1 LLGKSSAK
9 EAVDWL
15 TSLNEPFD
23 VQILAGIVKGSQGS
37 GLDIESCL
45 NLLERFE
52 HSSKNTKFIFD
63 CAEVLLKLDANVEQ
77 LDRLLIVLLS
87 VGGESGHSAR
97 SISLLEI
104 ATARMNHKNVPE
116 LMQTRLQSLWN
127 LLPADE
133 IASGDTSSRPWNILN
148 FVIHRLEKVDAVAVK
163 IILQYLLSN
172 SSPEITLKSLNLL
185 TASMPKLDDCSRKL
199 LKLIDHFFF
208 I

>member
-1 LLGKSSAK
+1 MLGKSSAK
-9 EAVDWL
+9 KAVEWL

-23 VQILAGIVKGSQGS
+23 VQILAGIVKGSQGA

-52 HSSKNTKFIFD
+52 HSSKNTKSLLD

-87 VGGESGHSAR
+87 VGGDSGHSAR

-116 LMQTRLQSLWN
+116 MMQTRLQSLWN

-133 IASGDTSSRPWNILN
+133 ITSGDTSSRPWNILN

-185 TASMPKLDDCSRKL
+185 TASMPKLDDCSRKF
-199 LKLIDHFFF
+199 KLIDYF
-208 I
+208 